1 MYDRRIPFP
10 HQRRTIKE
18 FVSMKVILGNKD
30 KERYKKLEEKLKSEA
45 MYIEGLARLNF
56 ESVSSADVDI
66 WNKLDKILK

>member
-1 MYDRRIPFP
+1 MRA
-10 HQRRTIKE
+10 
-18 FVSMKVILGNKD
+18 ILGNKD

-45 MYIEGLARLNF
+45 MYIERLARLNF